1 VPHAAGSGGL
11 PPLSFLGPVV
21 LPYPSG
27 RESTAGAGL
36 LLNVEG
42 TLYIYIIDND
52 KDGVLAT
59 FGYGNYSQ

>member
-1 VPHAAGSGGL
+1 MPHAAGSGGF

-42 TLYIYIIDND
+42 TLYIYIVNND
-52 KDGVLAT
+52 KDGVLGT
-59 FGYGNYSQ
+59 FG